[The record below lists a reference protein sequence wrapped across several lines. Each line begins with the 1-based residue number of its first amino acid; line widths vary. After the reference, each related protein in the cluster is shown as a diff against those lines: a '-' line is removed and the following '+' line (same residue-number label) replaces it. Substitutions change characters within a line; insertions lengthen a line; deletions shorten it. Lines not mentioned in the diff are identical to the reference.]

1 MARNQD
7 KGDPPGRG
15 SRSLPGRDVRE
26 ILGVKVSR
34 CKNRGLPVAMA
45 GQSNAPFS
53 GEAHPGTGTE
63 DRVREVIL
71 STTRFSGTD
80 FLTRTRKG
88 TTTGSNRNRQK
99 DPSSSETADH
109 LRSTRL
115 SDIDKKILKI
125 LLQPGAKIS
134 SVDLE
139 KELGIPR
146 STIQRRRRHL
156 ERSYLEHTYVLKLE
170 HLGFRRVDLFI
181 YTGGGATGSIAKE
194 LLNRD
199 EVVYVGS
206 SIGEH
211 TIDLRAEVIIR
222 DNSELLNLLELV
234 KAMPSVRDVVW
245 SEIVEVLGRKT
256 SIPPSIIDRL

>member
-1 MARNQD
+1 
-7 KGDPPGRG
+7 
-15 SRSLPGRDVRE
+15 
-26 ILGVKVSR
+26 
-34 CKNRGLPVAMA
+34 
-45 GQSNAPFS
+45 
-53 GEAHPGTGTE
+53 
-63 DRVREVIL
+63 
-71 STTRFSGTD
+71 
-80 FLTRTRKG
+80 LTRTRKG
-88 TTTGSNRNRQK
+88 TATGSNRNRQR
-99 DPSSSETADH
+99 DLPSSEAADN

-125 LLQPGAKIS
+125 LLQPGAKVS

-139 KELGIPR
+139 KKLGIPR

-181 YTGGGATGSIAKE
+181 YTGGGATGSIARE
-194 LLNRD
+194 LLKRD